1 MYVFIRRYVSTLL
14 GLLIVMGGYS
24 LFVVPAIEPP
34 SRPPVTPPPGALGG
48 DQWWRTLFP
57 AGAWQASNPQILQS
71 KRGIVLL
78 SQSWVQEGPKTLR
91 LQPLTMLLPQGDE
104 LESSDA
110 ARDVLI
116 ISSERGAVIH
126 LEEEFDPSVS
136 TPSVE
141 RGQLSGAIEVT
152 RQVQG
157 KPNEYPWKFRTSDL
171 SLDRSRVFTQQEVIF
186 EWPEG
191 IIVGHDMKLTLQ
203 GDLLGAHNKQESS
216 PWGPLRT
223 LELYH
228 VDRIEAALPAGG
240 LWRDSKLAPPTGQ
253 PPWSALP
260 ALMKLACGGR
270 FTFDFTQSRATLTGG
285 VQITHQLAQL
295 PPDEF
300 SSQEVTVQVEPPDS
314 TKSNPL
320 HSASASHSRG
330 ALGGI
335 QIRQIEARGVDSL
348 ENFVGERK
356 VELKAP
362 TIDAFAT
369 AKRLRIDVLENR
381 IELDGKLDHPSA
393 TQSTAWLKYGG
404 YEFTAPRIDYDSDG
418 NASSPP
424 LASEHLGYLVA
435 SGAGELRL
443 PPTAGTGKAL
453 VRWQDTLEM
462 RPTDLAGQQWVGLF
476 GNVLVESALHGYMA
490 SDKLEIWLRKNEAAS
505 AASVLNVPSADGGTL
520 SSSSVANAQFLPE
533 RIHATGKTI
542 LDAQQIKAHVDELSL
557 VLNFVQNVDPN
568 AASPGGLAMSDSE
581 GRPMYQWLGA
591 PGSDNAARA
600 QPANPA
606 DSVSIGDSTAGNASA
621 GSDATGSDSAGGDS
635 AGGVSAG
642 SAAAGGVAAGGVAG
656 GAIPPTPPLAPAA
669 RGTQK
674 KFNPLTVVGSSLHS
688 TIIVAGQESWVD
700 NLTVAG
706 PLNVSSEALG
716 PNQPG
721 WNVIGDEL
729 QLATNSAGQVDMQ
742 ISGKPARITL
752 AEGSLKGPLIRFD
765 QRSNLIWM
773 DQPGEFTIPTSALAA
788 SQPSS
793 AGTIDWFEPPHC
805 TWKGRMLFDGR
816 TVRIEGDIDFD
827 GAMAIDQDQFWWIHG
842 KSDVLQLEL
851 SEAVNL
857 DDLKGSTAQPLK
869 VTVSQ
874 NVNILASQL
883 DHTGTK
889 RSRQQLLLPSLS
901 FDIQTHEIL
910 GLGPGS
916 IRSWHIA
923 KSTIGQMASSSSS
936 RATEN
941 LQGAHLIFRES
952 MSGFL
957 DRSELNF
964 LGKVEVAAGPL
975 ASWDESIDLAQ
986 MQRLTIN
993 QMHLDCD
1000 LLKLYDTSSLSSTA
1014 SLASGGDRA
1023 SKAWEIQA
1031 KGNVHFAG
1039 KAESGD
1045 YEGEGAE
1052 LTYVQAKELLTL
1064 FGEPR
1069 RSARI
1074 IKTPAAHS
1082 LERPI
1087 NASVEYASINPRTL
1101 DIRFKIGQDGIRVDA
1116 PNAGSNAPGGIAP
1129 QGSNLPVPN
1138 PRSSVSDFLQRR

>member
-1 MYVFIRRYVSTLL
+1 MYVFIRRYISTLL
-14 GLLIVMGGYS
+14 GLLIIMGGYS

-34 SRPPVTPPPGALGG
+34 ERPPVTPPPFSGALGG
-48 DQWWRTLFP
+48 DQWWSTLFP
-57 AGAWQASNPQILQS
+57 AGAWQTANPQILQS

-78 SQSWVQEGPKTLR
+78 SESWIQESPKTLR
-91 LQPLTMLLPQGDE
+91 LQPLTMILPQGGE

-116 ISSERGAVIH
+116 ISSELGAVIH

-171 SLDRSRVFTQQEVIF
+171 SLDRSRVFTQQEVII

-240 LWRDSKLAPPTGQ
+240 LWRDSKLASPAGQ
-253 PPWSALP
+253 PPLSTLP
-260 ALMKLACGGR
+260 AMMKLACGGR

-300 SSQEVTVQVEPPDS
+300 SSQEVVLQVEPPDNS
-314 TKSNPL
+314 ASNPL
-320 HSASASHSRG
+320 HSASSSHSHG
-330 ALGGI
+330 TLGGI

-381 IELDGKLDHPSA
+381 IELDGKLDHPGA

-418 NASSPP
+418 KASSPP

-435 SGAGELRL
+435 SGAGELRM

-462 RPTDLAGQQWVGLF
+462 RPTNIAGQQWVGLF

-505 AASVLNVPSADGGTL
+505 AVTAPGVPSPAGSM
-520 SSSSVANAQFLPE
+520 SSTSIANAQFLPE
-533 RIHATGKTI
+533 RIHATGKTT
-542 LDAQQIKAHVDELSL
+542 LDAQQIKAHVEELSL
-557 VLNFVQNVDPN
+557 ALNFVQKVDPN
-568 AASPGGLAMSDSE
+568 SAAPGSPAMSDSA
-581 GRPMYQWLGA
+581 GNPMYQWLGA
-591 PGSDNAARA
+591 PAASV
-600 QPANPA
+600 PA
-606 DSVSIGDSTAGNASA
+606 D
-621 GSDATGSDSAGGDS
+621 
-635 AGGVSAG
+635 
-642 SAAAGGVAAGGVAG
+642 
-656 GAIPPTPPLAPAA
+656 GAPSPTPSLAPPSLASSPNPPPAQAA
-669 RGTQK
+669 LGTQK
-674 KFNPLTVVGSSLHS
+674 KFSSLTVVGSSLNS

-706 PLNVSSEALG
+706 PLNVSGEALG
-716 PNQPG
+716 PSQPG
-721 WNVIGDEL
+721 WNVVGDEL

-752 AEGSLKGPLIRFD
+752 AEGSLEGPLIRFD

-793 AGTIDWFEPPHC
+793 NGTVDWFEPPHC

-816 TVRIEGDIDFD
+816 IVRIEGDIDFD
-827 GAMAIDQDQFWWIHG
+827 GAMAINQDQFWWIHG

-857 DDLKGSTAQPLK
+857 DELKGATAQPLK

-874 NVNILASQL
+874 NVNIMASQL

-889 RSRQQLLLPSLS
+889 KSRQQLQLPSLS
-901 FDIQTHEIL
+901 FDIQTHEVL

-923 KSTIGQMASSSSS
+923 KGTIGQMASSSTS
-936 RATEN
+936 RAAEN

-964 LGKVEVAAGPL
+964 LGKVELAAGPL
-975 ASWDESIDLAQ
+975 ANWDESIDLAR
-986 MQRLTIN
+986 MQRLAIN

-1000 LLKLYDTSSLSSTA
+1000 LLKLYDTSGLSSTGSVA
-1014 SLASGGDRA
+1014 SGRGPGGDRT

-1031 KGNVHFAG
+1031 RGNVRFAG

-1052 LTYVQAKELLTL
+1052 VTYVQSKELLTL

-1069 RSARI
+1069 RSARL
-1074 IKTPAAHS
+1074 IKTPNDRS
-1082 LERPI
+1082 LEGTI
-1087 NASVEYASINPRTL
+1087 NASFEYAAINPRTL
-1101 DIRFKIGQDGIRVDA
+1101 AVEDFKIGQDGVRFDA
-1116 PNAGSNAPGGIAP
+1116 PNANVPSGIAP
-1129 QGSNLPVPN
+1129 PTSNVPIPN
-1138 PRSSVSDFLQRR
+1138 PRGSVSDFLQRR

>member
-1 MYVFIRRYVSTLL
+1 MYIFIRRYVSTLL
-14 GLLIVMGGYS
+14 GLLIALGGYS

-34 SRPPVTPPPGALGG
+34 ERPSVVPPHFSGALGG

-57 AGAWQASNPQILQS
+57 AGAWQTSNPQILQS

-91 LQPLTMLLPQGDE
+91 LQPLTMILPQDDDA
-104 LESSDA
+104 ESPNA
-110 ARDVLI
+110 AKDVLI
-116 ISSERGAVIH
+116 VSSDRGAVIH
-126 LEEEFDPSVS
+126 LEEEFDPSIS

-141 RGQLSGAIEVT
+141 RGQLSGAIEIT

-157 KPNEYPWKFRTSDL
+157 KPNEYPWKVSTSDV
-171 SLDRSRVFTQQEVIF
+171 SLDRSRVFTQQEVII
-186 EWPEG
+186 EWPGG

-203 GDLLGAHNKQESS
+203 GDLLGAHSQQESS

-228 VDRIEAALPAGG
+228 LDRIEAALPAGG
-240 LWRDSKLAPPTGQ
+240 LWKDSKLPTPAGQ
-253 PPWSALP
+253 PPLSTLP
-260 ALMKLACGGR
+260 ALMKLVCGGR

-285 VQITHQLAQL
+285 VQLTHQLAQL

-300 SSQEVTVQVEPPDS
+300 SSQEVMLLVQPPDHS
-314 TKSNPL
+314 SPAPL
-320 HSASASHSRG
+320 QADNSPRLSGS
-330 ALGGI
+330 LGGI
-335 QIRQIEARGVDSL
+335 QVRQIEARGVDSL

-356 VELKAP
+356 VEFKAP

-369 AKRLRIDVLENR
+369 AKRLRIDVLKNR
-381 IELDGKLDHPSA
+381 IELDGKLDQPGA

-424 LASEHLGYLVA
+424 LASEHLGFLIA
-435 SGAGELRL
+435 SGAGELRM

-453 VRWQDTLEM
+453 VRWQDSLEM
-462 RPTDLAGQQWVGLF
+462 RPTDIAGQQWVGLF

-490 SDKLEIWLRKNEAAS
+490 SDKLEIWLRKNEAISGIPAS
-505 AASVLNVPSADGGTL
+505 NIPSPTTNASNMP
-520 SSSSVANAQFLPE
+520 VANASFLPE
-533 RIHATGKTI
+533 RIHATGKTT
-542 LDAQQIKAHVDELSL
+542 LDAQQIKAHVEELSL
-557 VLNFVQNVDPN
+557 ALNYVAYVDPN
-568 AASPGGLAMSDSE
+568 QATPGSLAMSDSA
-581 GRPMYQWLGA
+581 GRPMYQWLGPPQSAA
-591 PGSDNAARA
+591 PAALAMPEGTPSA
-600 QPANPA
+600 QP
-606 DSVSIGDSTAGNASA
+606 V
-621 GSDATGSDSAGGDS
+621 SAGGRPPPAPS
-635 AGGVSAG
+635 LMQATQGTPKNVS
-642 SAAAGGVAAGGVAG
+642 
-656 GAIPPTPPLAPAA
+656 
-669 RGTQK
+669 
-674 KFNPLTVVGSSLHS
+674 PLTVIGSSLRS
-688 TIIVAGQESWVD
+688 TIIVAGKDSWVD

-721 WNVIGDEL
+721 WKVLGDEL
-729 QLATNSAGQVDMQ
+729 QLATNSTGQVDMQ

-752 AEGSLKGPLIRFD
+752 AEGSLEGTLIRFD

-793 AGTIDWFEPPHC
+793 GGAVDWFEPPHC

-816 TVRIEGDIDFD
+816 IVRIEGDIEFD
-827 GAMAIDQDQFWWIHG
+827 GAMAINQDQFWWIRG

-857 DDLKGSTAQPLK
+857 NDLKGAAAQPLK
-869 VTVSQ
+869 ITVSQ

-889 RSRQQLLLPSLS
+889 KSRQQLLLPSLS

-916 IRSWHIA
+916 IRSWHVA
-923 KSTIGQMASSSSS
+923 KSAIGQMASGSTT
-936 RATEN
+936 RASEN

-957 DRSELNF
+957 DRSELSF
-964 LGKVEVAAGPL
+964 LGKVELAAGPL
-975 ASWDESIDLAQ
+975 ANWDESIDLAQ
-986 MQRLTIN
+986 MQRLSLN

-1000 LLKLYDTSSLSSTA
+1000 LLKLYDTSGLSSTTG
-1014 SLASGGDRA
+1014 LAAGRGTGGDRA

-1052 LTYVQAKELLTL
+1052 VSYVQAKELLTL

-1074 IKTPAAHS
+1074 IKTPSDLS
-1082 LERPI
+1082 LDLPTS
-1087 NASVEYASINPRTL
+1087 ASVEYAAINVRTL
-1101 DIRFKIGQDGIRVDA
+1101 AIEGLKLGQDGISGA
-1116 PNAGSNAPGGIAP
+1116 IPNAGANGSSGITLPA
-1129 QGSNLPVPN
+1129 SNLSAPN
-1138 PRSSVSDFLQRR
+1138 PRGSVSDFLQRR

>member
-1 MYVFIRRYVSTLL
+1 MNVFIRRYVSTLL

-34 SRPPVTPPPGALGG
+34 ARPPVTPPPFSGALAG
-48 DQWWRTLFP
+48 DQWWRSFFP
-57 AGAWQASNPQILQS
+57 AGAWQTSNPQILQS

-91 LQPLTMLLPQGDE
+91 LQPLTMILPQGDS

-110 ARDVLI
+110 AKDVLI
-116 ISSERGAVIH
+116 VSSELGAVIH

-141 RGQLSGAIEVT
+141 RGQLSGAIEIT
-152 RQVQG
+152 RQLQG
-157 KPNEYPWKFRTSDL
+157 KPNEYPLKLRTSDL
-171 SLDRSRVFTQQEVIF
+171 SLDRSRVFTQQEVII

-240 LWRDSKLAPPTGQ
+240 LWKDSKLPSPAGQ
-253 PPWSALP
+253 PPLSTLP

-285 VQITHQLAQL
+285 VQLTHQLAQL

-300 SSQEVTVQVEPPDS
+300 SSQEVTLQVVPPDGS
-314 TKSNPL
+314 HSNPL
-320 HSASASHSRG
+320 HTARASDSRG
-330 ALGGI
+330 TLGGI

-362 TIDAFAT
+362 TIDAFAS
-369 AKRLRIDVLENR
+369 AKRLRIDVLKNR

-418 NASSPP
+418 NAANPA
-424 LASEHLGYLVA
+424 LAAEHLGYLVA
-435 SGAGELRL
+435 SGAGELRM
-443 PPTAGTGKAL
+443 PSTASTGKAL

-462 RPTDLAGQQWVGLF
+462 RPTDIAGQQWVGLF

-490 SDKLEIWLRKNEAAS
+490 SDKLEIWLRKNQAAS
-505 AASVLNVPSADGGTL
+505 AASNAPAPGGTL
-520 SSSSVANAQFLPE
+520 SNTSVATAQFLPE
-533 RIHATGKTI
+533 RIHATGKTT
-542 LDAQQIKAHVDELSL
+542 LDAQQIKAHVEELSL
-557 VLNFVQNVDPN
+557 ALNFVQDVDPN
-568 AASPGGLAMSDSE
+568 AAAPGSPALSDSA
-581 GRPMYQWLGA
+581 GRPMYQWLN
-591 PGSDNAARA
+591 P
-600 QPANPA
+600 PAEN
-606 DSVSIGDSTAGNASA
+606 VS
-621 GSDATGSDSAGGDS
+621 
-635 AGGVSAG
+635 
-642 SAAAGGVAAGGVAG
+642 AG
-656 GAIPPTPPLAPAA
+656 GAISPVPPIAQAA
-669 RGTQK
+669 QGTQK
-674 KFNPLTVVGSSLHS
+674 KFNPLTVNGSSLHS

-706 PLNVSSEALG
+706 PLNVTGEAIG

-721 WNVIGDEL
+721 WNVVGDEL

-752 AEGSLKGPLIRFD
+752 GEGSLEGPLIRFD

-793 AGTIDWFEPPHC
+793 TGTIDWFEPPHC

-816 TVRIEGDIDFD
+816 IVRIEGDIDFD
-827 GAMAIDQDQFWWIHG
+827 GAMAIDHDQFWWIHG

-857 DDLKGSTAQPLK
+857 DDLKGATAQPLK

-874 NVNILASQL
+874 NVNIMASQL

-889 RSRQQLLLPSLS
+889 KSRQQLQLPSLS

-916 IRSWHIA
+916 IRSWYIA
-923 KSTIGQMASSSSS
+923 KSTIGQMASSSAS

-975 ASWDESIDLAQ
+975 ANWEESIDLAQ

-1000 LLKLYDTSSLSSTA
+1000 LLKLYDTSGLSSTA
-1014 SLASGGDRA
+1014 SLASGRGSGGDRT

-1052 LTYVQAKELLTL
+1052 VTYVQAKELLTL

-1074 IKTPAAHS
+1074 IKTPTDRS
-1082 LERPI
+1082 LEQTI
-1087 NASVEYASINPRTL
+1087 NASVEYAAINPRTL
-1101 DIRFKIGQDGIRVDA
+1101 AIESFKIGQDGIRVDA
-1116 PNAGSNAPGGIAP
+1116 PIAPGGVAP
-1129 QGSNLPVPN
+1129 PGGNLPIPN
-1138 PRSSVSDFLQRR
+1138 PRGSVSDFLQRR